1 MIRNQNITL
10 LLYELPTKRCG
21 SQFELR
27 TGPSKSK
34 KFCLI
39 FMSRVGGVVLSSFL
53 WFSHVNSN
61 KVFMFTSSFLF
72 ETRYHMGLE
81 KAMATHSSTPA
92 WKIPWT
98 EEPGR
103 L

>member
-1 MIRNQNITL
+1 MVGLRPLSPEVFKIYLTQDFIGDSKSKYYL
-10 LLYELPTKRCG
+10 AALSIAHKEMG

-39 FMSRVGGVVLSSFL
+39 FMSRVGGVVLCSFL

-72 ETRYHMGLE
+72 ETR
-81 KAMATHSSTPA
+81 
-92 WKIPWT
+92 
-98 EEPGR
+98 
-103 L
+103 